1 MFLSFNYTEI
11 ILKTGEKYVSRPVY
25 INRVK
30 PFIGQNLIKVL
41 VGQRRVGKSYLLLQ
55 LMDTIRASDK
65 NANIIYINKELFEF
79 DDLRNHQDLMKWVS
93 EKSKPGL
100 TNYLFIDEIQD
111 IENFEKAIRSL
122 QAKDSHDIY
131 ITGSNAFLLS
141 GELATY
147 LSGRYV
153 EFKIYGLSFN
163 EFINFHNKTNS
174 VEAFNQYLKYG
185 GLPYLINLEL
195 KDELVYEYLKNIYAA
210 ILFKDVVARHNIRNV
225 SLLENLVS
233 YIADNTGSLLS
244 AKSISD
250 FLKSQRIKVSP
261 NVILDYLSY
270 LEQAFFILKANREEL
285 QGKKIFVIGQKYYL
299 EDLGLRHALIGY
311 RGIDIGKI
319 LENVVY
325 LHLLMAGYTVRIG
338 TLQKKEV
345 DFVCTRGDEKIYVQV
360 AYLISDENT
369 MKREF
374 GNLDL
379 IQDNYPKYVVS
390 LDQNAA
396 GNVNGINHVNIREF
410 ISQLI

>member
-1 MFLSFNYTEI
+1 MSLYFNYTEI
-11 ILKTGEKYVSRPVY
+11 ILKTAEKYVSRPVY
-25 INRVK
+25 INRVR

-55 LMDTIRASDK
+55 LMDTIRESDK

-79 DDLRNHQDLMKWVS
+79 DDLRNHQDLMKWVNQ
-93 EKSKPGL
+93 KSKPGL

-225 SLLENLVS
+225 PLLENLVS

-250 FLKSQRIKVSP
+250 FLKSQKIKVSP

>member
-1 MFLSFNYTEI
+1 M
-11 ILKTGEKYVSRPVY
+11 LKTGEKYVSRPVY

>member
-30 PFIGQNLIKVL
+30 PFIGQNLIKAL

-55 LMDTIRASDK
+55 LMDTIRESDK

-79 DDLRNHQDLMKWVS
+79 DDLRNHQDLMKWVNQ
-93 EKSKPGL
+93 KSKPGL

-225 SLLENLVS
+225 PLLENLVS
-233 YIADNTGSLLS
+233 YIADNIGSLLS

-345 DFVCTRGDEKIYVQV
+345 DFVCTRADEKIYVQV